1 MQNRQLFVVLCG
13 ASTLAGVVILYKY
26 FREKSKKQKDDE
38 QKNQYLKCRSL
49 SDFENLAK
57 QRLKSHRFHYY
68 DYKAGQGHTYQA
80 CRTYFDKQLRIIPR
94 VLINVEEISL
104 KTTIFGKTYESP
116 IIIAPTTF
124 HCLANRDGEV
134 GTARGATE
142 AQCIYTYNWMY
153 STKPEYEVLQTTGP
167 KFLHVYLTTPTKIL
181 EKIVTEAE
189 EKGYRAIVVTC
200 DHPTDRVRD
209 DVLPLFEEASKTI
222 DRELTECM
230 PMPNMN
236 AKDIIEKQNFSTGSI
251 TWANVESLKQLT
263 KLPIICK
270 GILSPI
276 DAELAIKHGANGIV
290 VSNHGGRQVDT
301 APAAIECL
309 EDIVKVVDGRAEVF
323 VDTGIRSGTDVLKA
337 LALGARGV
345 LVGRPIL
352 YGLTCGGHDGVKR
365 VLETLK
371 RELMYDMACCGLT
384 SIDQID
390 ANILYQHI

>member
-1 MQNRQLFVVLCG
+1 MQNNQLYILLFG
-13 ASTLAGVVILYKY
+13 TTLTSVVILFQY
-26 FREKSKKQKDDE
+26 FKEKKKKQDE
-38 QKNQYLKCRSL
+38 ERKNQYLKCQSL
-49 SDFENLAK
+49 FDFEELAK
-57 QRLKSHRFHYY
+57 KLLKSHRFHYY
-68 DYKAGQGHTYQA
+68 DYKAGQGLTYQA
-80 CRTYFDKQLRIIPR
+80 CRNYFDKQLRIIPR
-94 VLINVEEISL
+94 VLINVEDISI
-104 KTTIFGKTYESP
+104 KTTILGTTYESP

-124 HCLANRDGEV
+124 HCLANTDGEV

-153 STKPEYEVLQTTGP
+153 STKPEDEVLQTTGP

-181 EKIVTEAE
+181 EKIVCEAE
-189 EKGYRAIVVTC
+189 QKGYRAIVVTC

-209 DVLPLFEEASKTI
+209 NVLPLFEEASKTT

-251 TWANVESLKQLT
+251 TWANIESLKQLT

-276 DAELAIKHGANGIV
+276 DAELAIKHGASGII

-309 EDIVKVVDGRAEVF
+309 EDIIKIVDGRAEVF
-323 VDTGIRSGTDVLKA
+323 VDTGIRSGTDILKA
-337 LALGARGV
+337 LALGARGI
-345 LVGRPIL
+345 LIGRPIL

-365 VLETLK
+365 VLEILK
-371 RELMYDMACCGLT
+371 RELIYDMACCGVT
-384 SIDQID
+384 SIDQINKD
-390 ANILYQHI
+390 ILYKHA